1 MRCALTHRQTAPE
14 ELLVQAPRRSRR
26 RREAIRERRRG
37 CTRLGDRSCSPR
49 RARRSIRRSPLG
61 CGPEGLRMGSLH
73 RRSPDRRTPADEV
86 FSHTLWLPIP
96 EEEKPLDSRIRSCR
110 STAGGGGDRSPSRCH
125 SWECTG
131 RRSGTGSC
139 SMDLCSATTVIERST
154 TMHIYGRS
162 AYQRSRRTLL
172 QYTRHSS
179 SPHGHRHT
187 RHHPPHSSR
196 PSIDRQSPGTPQRSC
211 SRSMPRD
218 TPRRRTAALRS
229 TCRRCSCHF

>member
-1 MRCALTHRQTAPE
+1 MAGERALS
-14 ELLVQAPRRSRR
+14 SR
-26 RREAIRERRRG
+26 
-37 CTRLGDRSCSPR
+37 L
-49 RARRSIRRSPLG
+49 
-61 CGPEGLRMGSLH
+61 
-73 RRSPDRRTPADEV
+73 
-86 FSHTLWLPIP
+86 
-96 EEEKPLDSRIRSCR
+96 RSCR

-172 QYTRHSS
+172 QHTRHSS

-187 RHHPPHSSR
+187 RHHPPHSSRQSSGRTDTLGRLCMQPKRRRKRSHPPHSSR

-211 SRSMPRD
+211 SRSMSG
-218 TPRRRTAALRS
+218 TPRRHTAALRN
-229 TCRRCSCHF
+229 TCRRGMRRFS